1 MSPRWTMSPSKSKLS
16 KPTRLR
22 SLFDGYDEAE
32 AHQLKRLQKR
42 QTAQRLQQLLAEQ
55 QRQQIEKQQFNE
67 LLARIE
73 RQKKPKSRDSSDQI
87 AATTRPSHNSL
98 EWKKSRVPKT
108 NTLQLSSTRSLALS
122 RPNSVNK
129 SPKKSPQKQ
138 LLPLS
143 NKQQAAPPRRK
154 SSFFSLNNFGSSAQD
169 FEDAMDEDFK
179 NHHEA
184 FNSMFEASSN
194 EMDMHLKELNS
205 LADSFHS
212 EFFRDNW
219 TSTLRTLSRSLEV
232 NPSTRKLVLGAKGN
246 KPLLETEEKLTS
258 FLLKLDSIESGGIPV
273 VREQRKKLV
282 NEVQSFLD
290 DIEDLKKRAMALR
303 I

>member
-1 MSPRWTMSPSKSKLS
+1 MSPKRSMSPSKSKLS

-32 AHQLKRLQKR
+32 ARQLKRLQKR

-87 AATTRPSHNSL
+87 AATTRP
-98 EWKKSRVPKT
+98 KSRVPKT

-143 NKQQAAPPRRK
+143 NKQQAASPRRK

-205 LADSFHS
+205 LAESFHS

-219 TSTLRTLSRSLEV
+219 TSTLRSISRSLEV